1 MKHSKSINQYKWII
15 DKINFYVLALFIMGA
30 DLKQTDSD
38 LSKAMKNPLAE
49 VTKKS
54 DVANAISDDKTKN
67 LAPNQISVQLDKFE
81 NTLIR
86 KKKFQE

>member
-1 MKHSKSINQYKWII
+1 M
-15 DKINFYVLALFIMGA
+15 A
-30 DLKQTDSD
+30 DLKQKDTD

-54 DVANAISDDKTKN
+54 DVANAISDDKTKRI
-67 LAPNQISVQLDKFE
+67 APNQISPQLDKFE
-81 NTLIR
+81 NSLIK

>member
-1 MKHSKSINQYKWII
+1 MTTE
-15 DKINFYVLALFIMGA
+15 
-30 DLKQTDSD
+30 LKKTDSD

-54 DVANAISDDKTKN
+54 DVVDAISDDKTKN
-67 LAPNQISVQLDKFE
+67 LAPNQISPQLDKFE
-81 NTLIR
+81 NSLIR

>member
-1 MKHSKSINQYKWII
+1 MTTEIKKS
-15 DKINFYVLALFIMGA
+15 D
-30 DLKQTDSD
+30 TD

-54 DVANAISDDKTKN
+54 DVANAISDDKTKRI
-67 LAPNQISVQLDKFE
+67 APNQISPQLDKFE
-81 NTLIR
+81 NSLIK